1 MPYKKAKQANK
12 GMTVVYSGDSNVLI
26 KKDGTLAWRNN
37 NPGNL
42 ISGPF
47 AKRRGAIGENKGFAV
62 FPDTETGRKAQ
73 HSLLKNSDY
82 QSKTIEGTMKKY
94 ADPKHNPTEKYIQYV
109 TKQTGMSRDKK
120 LSNMTPQEFEK
131 FTGAIRRFENLTPG
145 VEVTLPHPDRYKSL
159 LHSPRTHKIPSR
171 HIEAFGRRRNLGAH
185 HNSGETLMRDG
196 YKVYRIEEDGATRGY
211 FISE

>member
-1 MPYKKAKQANK
+1 MPYKKVKSVNK

-37 NPGNL
+37 NPGNI

-73 HSLLKNSDY
+73 YSLLKNSDY
-82 QSKTIEGTMKKY
+82 QSKTIDGAMKKY

-109 TKQTGMSRDKK
+109 SKQTGMSRDKN
-120 LSNMTPQEFEK
+120 LSNLTPKEFEK
-131 FTGAIRRFENLTPG
+131 FTEAIRRFEKLTPG
-145 VEVTLPHPDRYKSL
+145 TEVTLPHPDKHKSI
-159 LHSPRTHKIPSR
+159 LHSPMTPKIPSR
-171 HIEAFGRRRNLGAH
+171 HVEVFRHRNLGAH
-185 HNSGETLMRDG
+185 NNSGGTLKREGDKVWRIDPDG
-196 YKVYRIEEDGATRGY
+196 STRGY
-211 FISE
+211 FICND